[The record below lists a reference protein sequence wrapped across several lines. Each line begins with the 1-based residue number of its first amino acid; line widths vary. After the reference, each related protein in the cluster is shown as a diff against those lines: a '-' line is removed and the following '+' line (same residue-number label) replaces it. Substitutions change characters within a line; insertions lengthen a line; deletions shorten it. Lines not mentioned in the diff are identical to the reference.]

1 MEFDERKPALNL
13 TSEKAITYKST
24 NRKVTLTF
32 SYNSLIIRFTLT
44 FYSILSL
51 LSVTYQTIGFSFKY
65 LSTISTKILKSILI
79 QIINLEKIC

>member
-32 SYNSLIIRFTLT
+32 P
-44 FYSILSL
+44 
-51 LSVTYQTIGFSFKY
+51 
-65 LSTISTKILKSILI
+65 
-79 QIINLEKIC
+79 

>member
-32 SYNSLIIRFTLT
+32 TYNSLTTTFTLT
-44 FYSILSL
+44 FYSILSQLFSHITL
-51 LSVTYQTIGFSFKY
+51 LFQISFNY
-65 LSTISTKILKSILI
+65 LDK
-79 QIINLEKIC
+79 NF